1 MQALVERKKAG
12 KRALFDEVADQCGVL
27 FDPDVLTIVF
37 AKRFAGYKRPELLLH
52 DMDFFH
58 QLLTNNKMPIQ
69 MIWAGKPYPMDYDAI
84 ASFDKIVNLCK
95 YYPNCAILAGY
106 ELRLS
111 RLLKQGADVWLNTP
125 RRTHEASGTSGMSA
139 AMNGCINVSIPDG
152 WFPEF
157 AVDGVNSFVI
167 PKTEISEHKFQ
178 QDETDVHNLYNLLQ
192 KTVIPL
198 YYVHPDQWLLDKP

>member
-1 MQALVERKKAG
+1 
-12 KRALFDEVADQCGVL
+12 
-27 FDPDVLTIVF
+27 
-37 AKRFAGYKRPELLLH
+37 
-52 DMDFFH
+52 
-58 QLLTNNKMPIQ
+58 

-125 RRTHEASGTSGMSA
+125 RGTHEASRTSGMSA
-139 AMNGCINVSIPDG
+139 AINACINVSIPDG

-157 AVDGVNSFVI
+157 VVDGVNGFVI
-167 PKTEISEHKFQ
+167 PNTEISEHKFQ
-178 QDETDVHNLYNLLQ
+178 QDETDAHNLYNLLQ
-192 KTVIPL
+192 KRVIPL
-198 YYVHPDQWLLDKP
+198 YYEHPDQWLTMIRSSMQDILPRFDSNRMADEYYKQLYSIAWPQSERK